1 MRLISWGRVYS
12 SYEKAIVE
20 SEIVIN
26 ILNEF
31 GCDIL
36 HHTIINVGGV
46 VTFCIHF
53 IRSENYN
60 KIKFRKQY
68 DEEISLLYS

>member
-1 MRLISWGRVYS
+1 MRLISWGRVYNNS
-12 SYEKAIVE
+12 KKAIFE

-26 ILNEF
+26 ILNEL

-36 HHTIINVGGV
+36 HHKIIEVGGV

-53 IRSENYN
+53 IRSENYS
-60 KIKFRKQY
+60 KIKFRKRY

>member
-1 MRLISWGRVYS
+1 MRLTSWGRIYS

-31 GCDIL
+31 GCDIWR
-36 HHTIINVGGV
+36 HKIIEVGEV
-46 VTFCIHF
+46 VTFCVHF
-53 IRSENYN
+53 IRSENYS
-60 KIKFRKQY
+60 KIKFKKRY